1 MTRTQTDVQ
10 QLWREYKRTH
20 DRELRNG
27 LIERYLPLVKYNAER
42 IHVKLP
48 EEVALDDL
56 VSAGIFGLIAAIE
69 AFDLS
74 REVKFETYCAPR
86 IRGAILDEL
95 RTWDWVPRL
104 VRIRAHQLQQAR
116 RELELE
122 LGRAPTQE
130 ELAGHMGLSREE
142 FDKLVRDATAV
153 GLVSLSRKFYETDSS
168 KDVREI
174 DLLQD
179 RRVSD
184 PLTEVHK
191 RDVKEAMTRGLSRA
205 EALILVLYY
214 YEQMTMKEIGQ
225 TLDLSESRVSQIHSS
240 ILARL
245 RAQMDRRKQEL
256 PL

>member
-10 QLWREYKRTH
+10 QVWREYKQTH
-20 DRELRNG
+20 DRGLRNE

-48 EEVALDDL
+48 DEVAVDDL
-56 VSAGIFGLIAAIE
+56 ISAGIFGLIAAIE

-122 LGRAPTQE
+122 MGRAPVQE
-130 ELAGHMGLSREE
+130 ELASYMGLSREE
-142 FDKLVRDATAV
+142 LDKLIRDATAV

-184 PLTEVHK
+184 PLTEAHK
-191 RDVKEAMTRGLSRA
+191 RDLKEAMTQGLSRA
-205 EALILVLYY
+205 EALILILYY

-245 RAQMDRRKQEL
+245 RAQLDRRKQEL

>member
-10 QLWREYKRTH
+10 QVWREYKRTH
-20 DRELRNG
+20 DRGLRNE

-48 EEVALDDL
+48 DEVAVDDL
-56 VSAGIFGLIAAIE
+56 ISAGIFGLIAAIE

-104 VRIRAHQLQQAR
+104 VRIRAHQVQQAR

-122 LGRAPTQE
+122 MGRAPVEE
-130 ELAGHMGLSREE
+130 ELASYMGLSREE
-142 FDKLVRDATAV
+142 LDKLIRDATAV

-184 PLTEVHK
+184 PLTEAHK

-205 EALILVLYY
+205 EALILILYY

-245 RAQMDRRKQEL
+245 RAQLDRRKQEL